1 MFIII
6 FIIYGFFILF
16 LGRSLTCDEILA
28 LLEEDCSTAIYI
40 EPPDDNITDEDFG
53 DEDGGG
59 YIKNLSGKQLLS
71 PSKAVLS
78 LDRQIT
84 AVDDDPNLEY
94 HSKYNIPKWSKK
106 EKLKPKFTGF
116 RAADYSAYRDLSS
129 IELFELFFDKEIWT
143 LLIE

>member
-1 MFIII
+1 MSENWESTNFCSYLCNFSIVFHRHSLTAIVYNS
-6 FIIYGFFILF
+6 FYYLRFFILF

-59 YIKNLSGKQLLS
+59 YIKNLSGKQLLA
-71 PSKAVLS
+71 PSEAVS
-78 LDRQIT
+78 SSDRQIT

-94 HSKYNIPKWSKK
+94 HSKYNIPK
-106 EKLKPKFTGF
+106 
-116 RAADYSAYRDLSS
+116 
-129 IELFELFFDKEIWT
+129 
-143 LLIE
+143 